1 MITIEL
7 TKAEADL
14 LVEALQ
20 SRASRHDS
28 MARANPRSA
37 MPHERI
43 SVSMHRLAGRIL
55 MATEVRTGLRR

>member
-1 MITIEL
+1 MPKTATITL
-7 TKAEADL
+7 TTQEIDL

-20 SRASRHDS
+20 ARASRHDS

-43 SVSMHRLAGRIL
+43 SANMHRLAGRFLIL
-55 MATEVRTGLRR
+55 GDKVE